1 MLINEMQLV
10 VIIGAEG
17 QREENLPHIHEEA
30 WILKGTKADA
40 IYCDAGNGDCGILH
54 INPKS
59 ESLETILRAMIT
71 AVD

>member
-1 MLINEMQLV
+1 VSPSQ
-10 VIIGAEG
+10 
-17 QREENLPHIHEEA
+17 
-30 WILKGTKADA
+30 GTKADA